1 MIGLLSDKLFSF
13 DQKILS
19 LRYELSLLIS
29 QALELLLV
37 ELDLLKVQTP
47 LVSLFILL
55 DLIIPIEDLN
65 FLLQFFELSINLL

>member
-1 MIGLLSDKLFSF
+1 MIGLLSDELFSF

-47 LVSLFILL
+47 LVSLLILL

>member
-1 MIGLLSDKLFSF
+1 MIGLLSDELFSF

-37 ELDLLKVQTP
+37 ELNLLKVQTP
-47 LVSLFILL
+47 LVSLLILL

>member
-1 MIGLLSDKLFSF
+1 MIGLLSDELFSF
-13 DQKILS
+13 DQKMLS

-29 QALELLLV
+29 QTLELLLV

-47 LVSLFILL
+47 LVSLLILL

>member
-1 MIGLLSDKLFSF
+1 MIGLLSDELFSF
-13 DQKILS
+13 DQKMLS

-37 ELDLLKVQTP
+37 ELNLLKVQTP
-47 LVSLFILL
+47 LVSLLILL

>member
-1 MIGLLSDKLFSF
+1 MIGLLSDELFSF

>member
-1 MIGLLSDKLFSF
+1 MIGLLSDELFSF
-13 DQKILS
+13 DQKMLS

-47 LVSLFILL
+47 LVSLLILL

>member
-47 LVSLFILL
+47 LVSLLILL